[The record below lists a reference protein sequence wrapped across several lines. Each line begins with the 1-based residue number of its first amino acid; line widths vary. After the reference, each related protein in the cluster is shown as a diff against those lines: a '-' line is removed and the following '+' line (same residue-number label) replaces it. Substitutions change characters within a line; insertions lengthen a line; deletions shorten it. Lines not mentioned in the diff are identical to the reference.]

1 MKKSR
6 AARWSLT
13 LLILIASV
21 LTLGCVIARK
31 VEDEMRKALLVQTTI
46 GANSVDSDH
55 ILELKNNLTDIK
67 NPHYQTLKKQLAN
80 MRKADERLHFVY
92 LMGVTPA
99 NKIYFM
105 VDDREDGSKEC
116 SPPGSPYD
124 EAPKEF
130 LEVYQTGK
138 AVVQGPSADSWG
150 SYTSGCAPII
160 DPHTGKTIAIF
171 AIDFDAD
178 SWYWEIFSQTA
189 LPLGLIVLLAVGLL
203 STYISNRRGRLLR
216 ETEHRY
222 KAMFNDSPDPY
233 TILENSV
240 IIECN
245 TAAELSL
252 QYTKD
257 ELIGSTS
264 RQFFPLLQPD
274 GVVSSDAANQIR
286 EKVMTNGR
294 HTFEW
299 MLVKKTGETFWA
311 IISLSKIVIEGK
323 PVFFAS
329 WIDISEKKKA
339 EEELMNAVE
348 AANAANKAKSDFLAN
363 MSHEIRTPLNGVIG
377 FTDLLKNTPLTPLQE
392 QYVKNANTSG
402 LTLLG
407 IINDILDFS
416 KIEAGMMDL
425 EMTQTDIIEL
435 ASQSVDI
442 IRYTADQKNLE
453 ILLDIDPKLPR
464 FAETDPV
471 RLKQI
476 LANLLG
482 NAVKFTHQGE
492 VELKVEYK
500 VITEHEGKIRFSVRD
515 TGIGINPADQ
525 KKLFKAF
532 SQADS
537 STTRKFGGT
546 GLGLII
552 SEMIAQKLGS
562 KIEMDS
568 IENHGTTFSFE
579 IITHTKPGEKIN
591 TDSLKEIK
599 RCLIVDDNKDNRTI
613 LEQILQSWGIHT
625 HSCADGYTAL
635 EIIRTEEPFD
645 VIICDYHMPEM
656 DGLETIKRIR
666 ENRISENSTTRQP
679 VILLLSSSDNADM
692 YRKCDVMDIRYRL
705 TKPVKA
711 DELFSYLSGIHAN
724 EPLVPTPEVQE
735 EKTKK
740 MIEKA
745 TILIA
750 EDNEFNMLL
759 IKAIVGKIV
768 PGCKIV
774 EAKNGK
780 EAVMFWIV
788 EQPDLIL
795 MDMQMPEMGGVE
807 ATIKIREKEGEG
819 QHTPIVALTA
829 GALTEERE
837 KCLEAGMDEFLTKP
851 IEPDK
856 LDSVITHFLSAVR

>member
-6 AARWSLT
+6 TARWSLT
-13 LLILIASV
+13 LLILIALV
-21 LTLGCVIARK
+21 LTLGWVIARK
-31 VEDEMRKALLVQTTI
+31 VEDEMRNALLVQTAI
-46 GANSVDSDH
+46 GANSVDSEH
-55 ILELKNNLTDIK
+55 ILGLKNNATDIRS
-67 NPHYQTLKKQLAN
+67 PHYQTLKRQLAN
-80 MRKADERLHFVY
+80 MRKADERIHFVY
-92 LMGVTPA
+92 LMGVNKA

-105 VDDREDGSKEC
+105 VDDRKDGTKEC
-116 SPPGSPYD
+116 SPPGSTYN

-130 LEVYQTGK
+130 LEVFQTSK
-138 AVVQGPSADSWG
+138 ALVQGPSADSWG

-189 LPLGLIVLLAVGLL
+189 LPLGLIILMAIGLL

-233 TILENSV
+233 TILQNGV

-252 QYTKD
+252 QYSKD

-274 GVVSSDAANQIR
+274 GVVSSDAANKIR
-286 EKVMTNGR
+286 DKVMANGR

-299 MLVKKTGETFWA
+299 MLVRKNGETFWA
-311 IISLSKIVIEGK
+311 IISLSKILIEGK
-323 PVFFAS
+323 AVFFAS

-339 EEELMNAVE
+339 EDELMMAVE

-377 FTDLLKNTPLTPLQE
+377 FTDLLKNTPLTSLQE

-425 EMTQTDIIEL
+425 EITQTDIIEL

-442 IRYTADQKNLE
+442 VRYTADQKNLE

-482 NAVKFTHQGE
+482 NAVKFTHKGE
-492 VELKVEYK
+492 VELKVAYTPLSDTK
-500 VITEHEGKIRFSVRD
+500 GKIRFSVRD

-552 SEMIAQKLGS
+552 SEMIAQQFGS

-568 IENHGTTFSFE
+568 IENYGTTFSFE
-579 IITHTKPGEKIN
+579 ITTQTHPGEKIN
-591 TDSLKEIK
+591 TDSLKDIK
-599 RCLIVDDNKDNRTI
+599 RCLIIDDNKDNRTI
-613 LEQILQSWGIHT
+613 LEQILQNWGVYSC
-625 HSCADGYTAL
+625 SCAEGLGAL
-635 EIIRTEEPFD
+635 DIIKNEEPFD

-656 DGLETIKRIR
+656 DGLETIRRIR
-666 ENRISENSTTRQP
+666 ENHSSGTSTTRQP

-692 YRKCDVMDIRYRL
+692 YRKCDAMDIRYRL

-711 DELFSYLSGIHAN
+711 DELFSYLSGIHTN
-724 EPLVPTPEVQE
+724 DPLVPTPEKQE
-735 EKTKK
+735 DKTKK
-740 MIEKA
+740 MIENA

-759 IKAIVGKIV
+759 IKAIVSKIV

-807 ATIKIREKEGEG
+807 ATIKIREKESEG

-837 KCLEAGMDEFLTKP
+837 KCLNAGMDEFLTKP

-856 LDSVITHFLSAVR
+856 LDEVIVRLLS